1 MADNVSITPGSGD
14 TVAADQVVD
23 ATLGTVKVQY
33 VKIMDGTLDGTSKA
47 TVGATGLQVDTEL
60 PAAATLTDNFVTPV
74 APAVGAFLM
83 VSDGTTWDKAISSI
97 GDSANPVGMLNVI
110 PMMFNGATS
119 DRIRGTIANG
129 VTVDVTRV
137 QGTVAV
143 TESGTWTVQPGN
155 TANTT
160 PWLVERRATTIQTY
174 TASTIALA
182 SAAAATDIFTVT
194 GSATK
199 TIKIKQLTI
208 TSTATAA
215 GNNLIV
221 LLKRST
227 ANTVG
232 TSTAPTRVP
241 HDSANAAATATVL
254 AYTANPTPG
263 TLVGNVRVF
272 RHAQE
277 VAATGTV
284 DRYYEEFGQENQPI
298 VLRGIAEVFAV
309 NLNGATI
316 AGGSFNISVV
326 WTEE

>member
-97 GDSANPVGMLNVI
+97 GDSASPVGMLNVI